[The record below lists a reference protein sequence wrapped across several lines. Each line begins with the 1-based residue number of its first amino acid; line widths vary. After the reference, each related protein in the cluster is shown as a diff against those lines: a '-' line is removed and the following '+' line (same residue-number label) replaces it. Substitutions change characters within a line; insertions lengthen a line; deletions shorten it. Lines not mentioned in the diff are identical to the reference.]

1 MPFSDGLSVGM
12 KKRSVLVIGS
22 GGREHALG
30 WKLRKNPDVEKVF
43 HSPGNAG
50 TENSNIP
57 FKATNIDELI
67 SFAEKE
73 EDCFTVV
80 GPEDPLAIGIV
91 DRFQTKGLRI
101 FGPSQAAAQLE
112 NSKVFSKQF
121 MARHNIP
128 TAEFGVFDNPDAAV
142 DYVKSK
148 GLPKVVK
155 VDGLA
160 AGKGSIICHTLEEAR
175 DAIQRI
181 LVRSEFGHAGDRIV
195 IEDFLN
201 GYEVS
206 YIGICDGKTV
216 TPLAMAQDHK
226 RIFDGDQGQNTGG
239 MGAYSPVPMVSEKL
253 QEAILEKVMKRTVS
267 GMQEEGHL
275 FKGVLY
281 AGIMVVDDEPYT
293 LEFNCRFG
301 DPETQPQMLRMKS
314 DLLPYLEASVD
325 GNLASLGPMEW
336 KSGAAA
342 CVVMASR
349 GYPGVYERGK
359 VIRGLD
365 EVATTMPDV
374 KVFHAGT
381 AMRGNEVVTNGGR
394 VLNVTALGSNLRDA
408 VELAYLAVGRIRFEG
423 AHYRRDIGY
432 RAIAHLGGV

>member
-1 MPFSDGLSVGM
+1 M
-12 KKRSVLVIGS
+12 KKRTVLVIGS

-30 WKLRKNPDVEKVF
+30 WKLRQSPTVEKII

-80 GPEDPLAIGIV
+80 GPEDPLALGVV

-101 FGPSQAAAQLE
+101 FGPSQVAAQLE
-112 NSKVFSKQF
+112 NSKVFAKQF

-128 TAEFGVFDNPDAAV
+128 TAEFGVFDNPDAALN
-142 DYVKSK
+142 YVKSK
-148 GLPKVVK
+148 GLPKAVK

-206 YIGICDGKTV
+206 FIGICDGKTV

-226 RIFDGDQGQNTGG
+226 RIFDGDQGPNTGG

-253 QEAILEKVMKRTVS
+253 QEAILEKVMKRTVN
-267 GMQEEGHL
+267 GMREEGHP

-281 AGIMVVDDEPYT
+281 AGIMVVDDEPYN

-301 DPETQPQMLRMKS
+301 DPETQPQMLRLKS

-325 GNLASLGPMEW
+325 GNLASLGPLEW
-336 KSGAAA
+336 KSGAAV

-365 EVATTMPDV
+365 QVATMPGV
-374 KVFHAGT
+374 QVFHAGT
-381 AMRGNEVVTNGGR
+381 AMRGNEIVTNGGR
-394 VLNVTALGSNLRDA
+394 VLNVTALGRDLREA
-408 VELAYLAVGRIRFEG
+408 IELAYLAVGGIRFGG
-423 AHYRRDIGY
+423 AHYRRDIAY

>member
-1 MPFSDGLSVGM
+1 
-12 KKRSVLVIGS
+12 
-22 GGREHALG
+22 
-30 WKLRKNPDVEKVF
+30 
-43 HSPGNAG
+43 
-50 TENSNIP
+50 
-57 FKATNIDELI
+57 
-67 SFAEKE
+67 
-73 EDCFTVV
+73 
-80 GPEDPLAIGIV
+80 
-91 DRFQTKGLRI
+91 
-101 FGPSQAAAQLE
+101 
-112 NSKVFSKQF
+112 
-121 MARHNIP
+121 
-128 TAEFGVFDNPDAAV
+128 
-142 DYVKSK
+142 
-148 GLPKVVK
+148 
-155 VDGLA
+155 
-160 AGKGSIICHTLEEAR
+160 GKGSIICHTLEEAR

-267 GMQEEGHL
+267 GMQEEGHP

-325 GNLASLGPMEW
+325 SNLASLGPMEW

-408 VELAYLAVGRIRFEG
+408 VELAYLAVGRIRFDG